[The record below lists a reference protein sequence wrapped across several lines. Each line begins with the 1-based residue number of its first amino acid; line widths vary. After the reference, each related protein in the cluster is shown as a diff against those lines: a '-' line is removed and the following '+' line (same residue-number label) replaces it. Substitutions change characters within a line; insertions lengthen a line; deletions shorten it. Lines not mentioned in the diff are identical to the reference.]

1 MIFEKNEKPGGM
13 LRYGIPSFKLEKD
26 VIDAEIDII
35 KAMGVEI
42 KCGIEV
48 GKDVTLDELRAQ
60 GYKAF
65 YIAIGCQGGRK
76 AGIPGED
83 AEGVMTAVDFL
94 RTVGADESYPVTG
107 KAVVVG
113 GGNVAIDVARTAQR
127 CGAESVAMFCLEP
140 RDKMPASEEEI
151 AEALEED
158 VTIDCGWG
166 PKEILTENG
175 RVTGIVFKRCVSV
188 WDKDGKFAPAYDEN
202 DTKTVPCDR
211 VFLSIGQSILWGDL
225 LKGAKVELGRG
236 NGAVA
241 DSLRRMYC
249 QRFA

>member
-158 VTIDCGWG
+158 VTIDCGWA
-166 PKEILTENG
+166 P
-175 RVTGIVFKRCVSV
+175 R
-188 WDKDGKFAPAYDEN
+188 KFSL
-202 DTKTVPCDR
+202 KT
-211 VFLSIGQSILWGDL
+211 
-225 LKGAKVELGRG
+225 
-236 NGAVA
+236 AV
-241 DSLRRMYC
+241 
-249 QRFA
+249 